1 MMKTALLAV
10 LFLFSI
16 SHGAVKYN
24 YDEVSEEIMTQD
36 GRISGM
42 KSRIG
47 KDIVIGGL
55 MYVHGSTNERC
66 DTRTIGP
73 TSIENLEAILYAI
86 DVINSDPSILP
97 NLTLGYDI
105 RDTCGSENVGLDEAI
120 DIIHSN
126 GQIEIESCS
135 TEFDNDTSS
144 TETPVSAVIGAIISP
159 VTISVAGLFRY
170 FKIPQVCFSSTS
182 TILNSRESYPYFFR
196 TIPPDDQQV
205 QAMIDLILHFQW
217 DHISTLYSSNEYG
230 QPAINA
236 FHKLANKKGICLDV
250 SESLDDDFEEK
261 DYNEVARKLFYNS
274 EARVVVLFASLHN
287 VRGVL
292 NALLRINDTSRKFL
306 WLASDS
312 WSEIDD
318 YDSITIGKWGTAP
331 SSSHV
336 LGFDHYYS
344 KLTPSSNRRNPW
356 FEQYY
361 YQYYYNCSNGTT
373 GDCTRGITEYANYV
387 QDSFDALAI
396 DAVYTIASAF
406 DAFFKENCNF
416 PLVWYPQ
423 NRSCIRNNSKYS
435 ILTGENL
442 KDYIQRT
449 NFTSSTQNT
458 INFDSESNIEGKYKI
473 LNLQRPKNTSTC
485 NDKCKGIVHVG
496 TWDGSLSSNRL
507 KLFSNVEQQFGID
520 KAGNIITSLPSNC
533 QSCSPGY
540 VKRSVTSSCCGT
552 CDPCLG
558 SNYTNTSSSTMCMT
572 CPDNMW
578 GNNPL
583 TGNTHCIDI
592 DESYLKPSDAW
603 GIVLIILAIIGL
615 IAVVFVTSVFI
626 WFWNTPI
633 VKSSGRE
640 QMIML
645 LIGFTLCFFIT
656 IFFLLKPSP
665 AACGLQRIGIW
676 VSYSLILCSLLV
688 KLIRIAR
695 IFMQKTVSSRPRFIA
710 PHYQIG
716 FTLILMC
723 FPVLIV
729 IISLIV
735 APPEA
740 NRAVQYNEV
749 NHNSDPEL
757 IVTCSSP
764 HIAFIVLQMVYFSG
778 LLIAS
783 NALAVMTIRFPINF
797 NEAKYVAFA
806 TFSLVLTWFF
816 FILAFIVSQN
826 TPYQGAALS
835 TTIQVSA
842 VAVLLC
848 LFGPKMFVMIAWPT
862 TNIKENT
869 TASTTIKRSTLNSA
883 AVMLS
888 TINNNDYAKTINE
901 EQ

>member
-1 MMKTALLAV
+1 MKAFIICVLISLVSFSNASPQYSYNEESNLL
-10 LFLFSI
+10 
-16 SHGAVKYN
+16 
-24 YDEVSEEIMTQD
+24 MTQD

-55 MYVHGSTNERC
+55 VHVHGSTNERC
-66 DTRTIGP
+66 DTRTIIQKN
-73 TSIENLEAILYAI
+73 SESLEALLYAI

-105 RDTCGSENVGLDEAI
+105 RDTCGSEIVGLDETI
-120 DIIHSN
+120 DIIYSN

-135 TEFDNDTSS
+135 TEFDNDTSL

-170 FKIPQVCFSSTS
+170 FKIPQVSFSSTS
-182 TILNSRESYPYFFR
+182 TILNSRESYPHFFR

-217 DHISTLYSSNEYG
+217 DHVSTLYSSNSYG

-236 FHKLANKKGICLDV
+236 FHKLANEKGICLDV
-250 SESLDDDFEEK
+250 SESLDERS
-261 DYNEVARKLFYNS
+261 DYNSIAFKLYNS
-274 EARVVVLFASLHN
+274 TANVVLLFASL
-287 VRGVL
+287 
-292 NALLRINDTSRKFL
+292 ADAQRILSAVYKIHQISNNKRRFL

-331 SSSHV
+331 SSPHV
-336 LGFDHYYS
+336 LGFDDYYS

-361 YQYYYNCSNGTT
+361 QYYYNCSNGIT
-373 GDCTRGITEYANYV
+373 GDCTKGITESANYV
-387 QDSFDALAI
+387 QNSFDALAI

-406 DAFFKENCNF
+406 DTFFKENCDF

-458 INFDSESNIEGKYKI
+458 INFDSEGNVEGKYKI
-473 LNLQRPKNTSTC
+473 LNLQRLKNTSTC
-485 NDKCKGIVHVG
+485 NDRSKCIGIVHVG

-507 KLFSNVEQQFGID
+507 KLFSNIEQQFGID

-540 VKRSVTSSCCGT
+540 FKRLVTSSCCGT

-578 GNNPL
+578 GDNPL

-633 VKSSGRE
+633 AKSSGRE
-640 QMIML
+640 QMVL
-645 LIGFTLCFFIT
+645 VLIGITLCFAST
-656 IFFLLKPSP
+656 LFFLLKPSP

-676 VSYSLILCSLLV
+676 VSCSLILCSLLV

-710 PHYQIG
+710 PQYQIG

-749 NHNSDPEL
+749 NHNSHPEL

-797 NEAKYVAFA
+797 NEAKYIAFA

-848 LFGPKMFVMIAWPT
+848 LFGPRVFIMIAWPHR
-862 TNIKENT
+862 NINKHSSVVSKIMTPSNKKKNDTKE
-869 TASTTIKRSTLNSA
+869 
-883 AVMLS
+883 
-888 TINNNDYAKTINE
+888 
-901 EQ
+901 

>member
-10 LFLFSI
+10 LFLASV
-16 SHGAVKYN
+16 SQAAAKYN
-24 YDEVSEEIMTQD
+24 YGEESEEIKTMD

-42 KSRIG
+42 KNRFG

-55 MYVHGSTNERC
+55 VRVHDKENGKCQEKLIEHKSV
-66 DTRTIGP
+66 
-73 TSIENLEAILYAI
+73 ENLEALLYAI
-86 DVINSDPSILP
+86 DVINSDPNILP

-105 RDTCGSENVGLDEAI
+105 RDTCDSESVGLDEAI
-120 DIIHSN
+120 DIIYSN

-135 TEFDNDTSS
+135 AEFDND
-144 TETPVSAVIGAIISP
+144 TETPVSAVIGAIVSP
-159 VTISVAGLFRY
+159 VTISVAGLFRL
-170 FKIPQVCFSSTS
+170 FKMPQVSFSSTS
-182 TILNSRESYPYFFR
+182 ILLNNREFYPYFFR
-196 TIPPDDQQV
+196 TIPPDDHQV
-205 QAMIDLILHFQW
+205 QAMIDLILHFKW
-217 DHISTLYSSNEYG
+217 DHVSTLYSSNRYG

-236 FHKLANKKGICLDV
+236 FHKLANEKGICLDI
-250 SESLDDDFEEK
+250 SESLDDK
-261 DYNEVARKLFYNS
+261 SDYDTIASKLYNS
-274 EARVVVLFASLHN
+274 TANVVVLFASLSEVEMILSAVYN
-287 VRGVL
+287 VY
-292 NALLRINDTSRKFL
+292 NASINKRRFL

-312 WSEIDD
+312 WSELGFEAFDHFD
-318 YDSITIGKWGTAP
+318 EITIGKWGTAP
-331 SSSHV
+331 SSPV
-336 LGFDHYYS
+336 VEGFHEYYS
-344 KLTPSSNRRNPW
+344 QLNPNSNLRNPW
-356 FEQYY
+356 FKQF
-361 YQYYYNCSNGTT
+361 YQLFDMSCTNCTK
-373 GDCTRGITEYANYV
+373 GIPDIVTDYV

-396 DAVYTIASAF
+396 DAVYTIANAF
-406 DAFFKENCNF
+406 EAFFKENCDS

-423 NRSCIRNNSKYS
+423 NRSCNGNNSNDS
-435 ILTGENL
+435 TLTGEKL

-449 NFTSSTQNT
+449 NFTSFTQT
-458 INFDSESNIEGKYKI
+458 VVNFDSEGNTEGKYKI
-473 LNLQRPKNTSTC
+473 LNQQFNTSAHC
-485 NDKCKGIVHVG
+485 GDSCIGIKEVG

-507 KLFSNVEQQFGID
+507 QLSSDVEQQFGID
-520 KAGNIITSLPSNC
+520 ETGNIITSLESNC
-533 QSCSPGY
+533 QRCRPGY
-540 VKRSVTSSCCGT
+540 FKRVVTSSCCGT

-558 SNYTNTSSSTMCMT
+558 SNYTNTNSSTMSMCMT

-583 TGNTHCIDI
+583 AGNTHCIDI

-615 IAVVFVTSVFI
+615 IAVVFVTSAFI

-640 QMIML
+640 QMILL
-645 LIGFTLCFFIT
+645 LIGLTLCFFIT

-665 AACGLQRIGIW
+665 ASCGLQRIGVW

-723 FPVLIV
+723 FPVLLVIV
-729 IISLIV
+729 SLIV

-740 NRAVQYNEV
+740 NQAIQYNEV
-749 NHNSDPEL
+749 NHNSHPEL

-764 HIAFIVLQMVYFSG
+764 HVAFIVLQMIYFSA

-816 FILAFIVSQN
+816 FILAFIVSQD

-835 TTIQVSA
+835 TAIQVSA

-848 LFGPKMFVMIAWPT
+848 LFGPKMFIMIAWPT

-869 TASTTIKRSTLNSA
+869 TASTTIKRSTHNSA
-883 AVMLS
+883 AFMLS
-888 TINNNDYAKTINE
+888 TINNDNAKTINE